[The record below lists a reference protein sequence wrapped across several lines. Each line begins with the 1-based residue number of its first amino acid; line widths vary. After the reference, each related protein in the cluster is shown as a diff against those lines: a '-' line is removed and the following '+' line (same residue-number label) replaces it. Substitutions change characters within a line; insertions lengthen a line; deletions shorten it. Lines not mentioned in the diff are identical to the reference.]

1 MARTNAQL
9 RSLRNA
15 LSLWY
20 DRSMSDTDDVGHQM
34 NRGMQL
40 DPALDIDSNKVV
52 EKIRELRDQEFEKKA
67 DEVERDD

>member
-1 MARTNAQL
+1 MK
-9 RSLRNA
+9 
-15 LSLWY
+15 
-20 DRSMSDTDDVGHQM
+20 DTDDVGHQM

-52 EKIRELRDQEFEKKA
+52 EKVRELRDQEFEKKA